1 MLDNKTKAQVLVDA
15 LPYLQKYNNKIVV
28 VKYGGNAMTS
38 EDLQSTVMCDVVLL
52 SLVGIKVV
60 LVHGGGPE
68 INEQLDKIGKVAQ
81 FVDGIRY
88 TDEETMDVVQMVLC
102 GKINKK
108 LVCMLE
114 EKGGK
119 SLGLS
124 GLDGSLLV
132 AKQKSEDLG
141 FVGEITK
148 VNPQCILDALD
159 KGYIPVISTVAKGEN
174 SQVYNINADTA
185 AAKIASE
192 LGAENLIL
200 MTDIRGLL
208 RNVKDENTL
217 IPVVTLDEVDTLKEE
232 GVISGGMIPKIDCCV
247 DAVSHGVDRA
257 FIIDGRIPHS
267 ILIEMLS
274 EDGVGTM
281 FYWGKKSQKRKSYNI
296 NID

>member
-1 MLDNKTKAQVLVDA
+1 MLDNNTKAQVLVDA

-38 EDLQSTVMCDVVLL
+38 EDLKSTVMSDVVLL
-52 SLVGIKVV
+52 SLVGIKIV

-68 INEQLDKIGKVAQ
+68 INEQLEKIGKVAK

-102 GKINKK
+102 GKINKS
-108 LVCMLE
+108 LVSYLE
-114 EKGGK
+114 KKGGK

-132 AKQKSEDLG
+132 AKQKNKDLG
-141 FVGEITK
+141 YVGEITK
-148 VNPQCILDALD
+148 VNPSCILDALD
-159 KGYIPVISTVAKGEN
+159 KGYIPVVSTVAIGED
-174 SQVYNINADTA
+174 SKVYNINADTA
-185 AAKIASE
+185 ASRIAAE

-208 RNVKDENTL
+208 QDVKDESSL
-217 IPVVTLDEVDTLKEE
+217 IPLVKLDEVAKLKEA
-232 GVISGGMIPKIDCCV
+232 GIISGGMIPKIDCCV
-247 DAVSHGVDRA
+247 DAVSNGVDRA

-267 ILIEMLS
+267 ILIELLS
-274 EDGVGTM
+274 DEGVGTM
-281 FYWGKKSQKRKSYNI
+281 FYR
-296 NID
+296 